1 MDEAAYAAA
10 RSRMVAEQIRSRG
23 VRDPRVLDAI
33 SRVPRHRFVP
43 AAERHQAYE
52 DHPIPI
58 GFGQTIS
65 QPYIVAFMT
74 EALAV
79 EPPHRVLE
87 IGAGSGYQTA
97 VLAELGATVYAV
109 EVIDD
114 LARRARALLGELGY
128 GRVYLRTGDGHA
140 GWREHA
146 PFDRILAAAA
156 PDEIPPALIEQLVD
170 GGILAIPLGVLNQEL
185 QVIRRVGDKLETIG
199 TLPVRFVPMIKK
211 A

>member
-10 RSRMVAEQIRSRG
+10 RSRMIAEQIRSRG

-33 SRVPRHRFVP
+33 SRVPRHLFVP
-43 AAERHQAYE
+43 TGERHQAYE
-52 DHPIPI
+52 DHPLPI

-79 EPPHRVLE
+79 EPWHRVLE

-114 LARRARALLGELGY
+114 LARRARDLLGELGY
-128 GRVYLRTGDGHA
+128 ANVYLRTGDGYA
-140 GWREHA
+140 GWPEHA

-156 PDEIPPALIEQLVD
+156 PDEIPPAFIDQLVD

-185 QVIRRVGDKLETIG
+185 QVIRRVGDQLETIG

-211 A
+211 T

>member
-1 MDEAAYAAA
+1 
-10 RSRMVAEQIRSRG
+10 
-23 VRDPRVLDAI
+23 
-33 SRVPRHRFVP
+33 
-43 AAERHQAYE
+43 
-52 DHPIPI
+52 
-58 GFGQTIS
+58 
-65 QPYIVAFMT
+65 
-74 EALAV
+74 
-79 EPPHRVLE
+79 VLE

-109 EVIDD
+109 EVIED
-114 LARRARALLGELGY
+114 LATRARDLLSELGY
-128 GRVYLRTGDGHA
+128 TNVYLRAGAGYA
-140 GWREHA
+140 GWPEHA

-156 PDEIPPALIEQLVD
+156 PDEIPPAFIDQLVD

>member
-10 RSRMVAEQIRSRG
+10 RSRMIAEQIRSRG

-97 VLAELGATVYAV
+97 VLAELGATVYAL

-114 LARRARALLGELGY
+114 LARRARGLLGELGY
-128 GRVYLRTGDGHA
+128 GHVYLRTGDGYA
-140 GWREHA
+140 GWQEHA

-156 PDEIPPALIEQLVD
+156 PDEIPPALIDQLVD